1 MLIFV
6 VAIQNNI
13 SHPGHDWGGRLH
25 EAHAMLA
32 GYLEN
37 DGDLKQ
43 FSLASQG
50 DISKEPNKKVPPFHR
65 YDSMLLYR
73 DMPGAGF
80 VVSMDRLVAFQN
92 HIMAKLRRHIVALEG
107 VYGVEELKIEFRVCC
122 GD

>member
-13 SHPGHDWGGRLH
+13 SHPDHDWGGRLH

-32 GYLEN
+32 GYLEK

-50 DISKEPNKKVPPFHR
+50 DISKAPPFHR

-80 VVSMDRLVAFQN
+80 VVSMDELVAFQN

-107 VYGVEELKIEFRVCC
+107 VYGVELKIEFRVCC
-122 GD
+122 FLG